1 MINLLNGMRVIEV
14 ASYMMGPIAGRVL
27 GEWGAEVI
35 KIEPALKKSMNPA
48 DGDGD
53 MIRGAGMARAIVNGD
68 PCVWE
73 FVNGNKKSVCL
84 NTRTPEGHKAMIDL
98 CLSAD
103 VVISHLRPKDAKK
116 IGIDYDSLSAKKPGI
131 IVASTSGYG
140 ITGPD
145 ADRGGFDAVAFASRS
160 GMIAG
165 LSPSGEPYIPYYGM
179 GDVTSGTYL
188 AAAIMAAYIKKLQ
201 TGIGEEVTVSLYGS
215 AIWTAGVPVMTSVYG
230 DPYPTPKSVQ
240 LPSAQPFKCADGK
253 WVYLMGNDW
262 PSAIDGFC
270 KIMDMP
276 ADAKQKWPTYMD
288 AAKAKAE
295 ITPLLEEQFL
305 KQPREYWLEKLATTR
320 IPFDVLAEFKD
331 IQSDPQAWEGGFLMP
346 NAVDGYEIGIPTCPG
361 QFRNGGKAEITMNYP
376 GEHTIEQFKAIGY
389 SDEEIQALLDKGV
402 ATQLDPET
410 YEYDRFN
417 IMKPGTT
424 YNMIMGGMSMG
435 G

>member
-1 MINLLNGMRVIEV
+1 MIKLLEGMRVVEL

-35 KIEPALKKSMNPA
+35 KIEPALKKSMNPSE
-48 DGDGD
+48 GDGD
-53 MIRGAGMARAIVNGD
+53 MIRGAGMARSIVNGD
-68 PCVWE
+68 PCMWE
-73 FVNGNKKSVCL
+73 FINGNKKSVCL

-116 IGIDYDSLSAKKPGI
+116 LGIDYESLSAKKPGI

-165 LSPSGEPYIPYYGM
+165 LSPSGEPFIPYYGM

-188 AAAIMAAYIKKLQ
+188 ATAILAAYVHKLQ

-215 AIWTAGVPVMTSVYG
+215 AIWTAGVPVMTSIYG

-288 AAKAKAE
+288 AVKAKAE
-295 ITPLLEEQFL
+295 ITPILEANFL
-305 KQPREYWLEKLATTR
+305 TQPRDYWLEKLATTR

-331 IQSDPQAWEGGFLMP
+331 IQGDVQAWEGGFLMP
-346 NAVDGYEIGIPTCPG
+346 NAVEGYEIGIPTAPG
-361 QFRNGGKAEITMNYP
+361 QFRNAGKAEMVMNYP
-376 GEHTIEQFKAIGY
+376 GEHTVEQFKAIGY
-389 SDEEIQALLDKGV
+389 SDEEIQALLGKGII
-402 ATQLDPET
+402 TQLDPET

-417 IMKPGTT
+417 ILKPGTT
-424 YNMIMGGMSMG
+424 YNIIMGGASMG